1 VAIVG
6 AGLAGLA
13 AAHELGKR
21 GAETLIFDARE
32 RVGGR
37 VWTSREFSE
46 GRHAELGADL
56 IDDEQDRLLQL
67 AKGMGCEPVRILRGG
82 FGFHAGNGDT
92 RAVFPA
98 WTKIEERLKPLVDA
112 YCLSEQRWDTAIA
125 RGLSAQSVAEWLKR
139 VRATA
144 MERRLLTGMRGF
156 FLADPPELSLLMLVD
171 QFASGGNPAEAKMY
185 RLRDGNDSLPRAL
198 ARRLPGP
205 LHLQAV
211 VLSVATSTRG
221 VRLLVAGRDGR
232 RSEVRAD
239 YAVVTAP
246 ASTLRDIEIR
256 PALPPRQRQAIGSLV
271 YGRATR
277 VLAEFDRRFW
287 RAPMRRRA
295 FGTDADTGAVWDGNE
310 QQGGRGG
317 ILSLLAGGSASEGL
331 QRLVSQGGRALARE
345 LAWLGSR
352 GHVPRTLKMVV
363 WEKDPWARG
372 GYAVFTAGY
381 DPELRAWLSRPHGR
395 IVFAG
400 EHTSIKSQGY
410 MNGAVES
417 GLRAVEEIAV
427 MTQDSKLRTPQ
438 QALHPKRER

>member
-1 VAIVG
+1 MARELAGRRVAIIG
-6 AGLAGLA
+6 AGLAGLTA
-13 AAHELGKR
+13 ARELGRR
-21 GAETLIFDARE
+21 GAQIVIFEARD

-37 VWTSREFSE
+37 VWTSHEFSE

-56 IDDEQDRLLQL
+56 IEEEQDRLLQL
-67 AKGMGCEPVRILRGG
+67 AKEMGCEPVRILRGG
-82 FGFHAGNGDT
+82 FGFHTSDGDT
-92 RAVFPA
+92 RAVVPA
-98 WTKIEERLKPLVDA
+98 WMKIEERLKPLVDA
-112 YCLSEQRWDTAIA
+112 YCVSEERWDTAIA
-125 RGLSAQSVAEWLKR
+125 RELAAQSVDDWLKR

-144 MERRLLTGMRGF
+144 IERRVLTGMRGF
-156 FLADPPELSLLMLVD
+156 FLADPSELSLLMLVD
-171 QFASGGNPAEAKMY
+171 QFASGGNPAQAKMY
-185 RLRDGNDSLPRAL
+185 RLRDGNASLPRAL
-198 ARRLPGP
+198 ARRVRGT
-205 LHLQAV
+205 LHLQTA
-211 VLSVATSTRG
+211 VLSIATSTKG
-221 VRLLVAGRDGR
+221 VRLVVAGGDGR

-256 PALPPRQRQAIGSLV
+256 PALPPRQRQAIESLA

-331 QRLVSQGGRALARE
+331 QRLASQGGRALARE

-352 GHVPRTLKMVV
+352 EHMPRTLKMVV

-381 DPELRAWLSRPHGR
+381 DPQLRAWLSRPHGR

-400 EHTSIKSQGY
+400 EHTSIRSQGY

-417 GLRAVEEIAV
+417 GLRAVEELTLMPNA
-427 MTQDSKLRTPQ
+427 
-438 QALHPKRER
+438 E

>member
-1 VAIVG
+1 MARDLTGRRVAVVG
-6 AGLAGLA
+6 AGLAGLTVA
-13 AAHELGKR
+13 RELGRR
-21 GAETLIFDARE
+21 GAETVVLDARE

-37 VWTSREFSE
+37 VWTCRDFDE

-56 IDDEQDRLLQL
+56 IEGEQGRVLEL
-67 AKGMGCEPVRILRGG
+67 AKEVGCEPVRILRGG
-82 FGFHAGNGDT
+82 FGFHAAGD
-92 RAVFPA
+92 RGMSRYLPG
-98 WTKIEERLKPLVDA
+98 WQKLEERLQPLVDA
-112 YCLSEQRWDTAIA
+112 YSVSEQRWDTAIA
-125 RGLSAQSVAEWLKR
+125 RSLALQSVGDWLAS

-144 MERRLLTGMRGF
+144 IERRLLTGMRGF
-156 FLADPPELSLLMLVD
+156 FLADPSELSLLMLVD
-171 QFASGGNPAEAKMY
+171 QFASGGNPAEATMY
-185 RLRDGNDSLPRAL
+185 RLREGNDSLPRAL
-198 ARRLPGP
+198 AARVRGKI
-205 LHLQAV
+205 HLQAS
-211 VLSVATSTRG
+211 VLSIATSSRG
-221 VRLLVAGRDGR
+221 VRLAVAGPHGR
-232 RSEVRAD
+232 RSQVSAD
-239 YAVVTAP
+239 AVVVTAP

-256 PALPPRQRQAIGSLV
+256 PALPPRQRKAIASLA

-331 QRLVSQGGRALARE
+331 QHLASHGGRALARE

-352 GHVPRTLKMVV
+352 GHAPRALKMVV

-372 GYAVFTAGY
+372 GYAVFTAGF

-417 GLRAVEEIAV
+417 GLRAVEEISLMLNA
-427 MTQDSKLRTPQ
+427 
-438 QALHPKRER
+438 